1 MAKTLKD
8 LREFIKD
15 LLDDAEIEI
24 AIKQYNKCYPIA
36 YSKVWQITESPTNMV
51 IRLYASLPDNI
62 YTVEKKQK

>member
-15 LLDDAEIEI
+15 LPDDAEIEI

-36 YSKVWQITESPTNMV
+36 
-51 IRLYASLPDNI
+51 
-62 YTVEKKQK
+62 